1 MARRILIIL
10 CPASPTACPSLARC
24 SAGQGQA
31 LRATA
36 EEAVVLDSAL
46 RAVLAGTARP
56 GREKQSRPI
65 KKMGLRRT
73 RCTVPACPSRVE
85 LVERNQSRVYFTPYA
100 PSVRT
105 PVPGAMANAMS
116 WREKRAENGVNR
128 GVYEAA
134 TFNRNC

>member
-1 MARRILIIL
+1 MRRTLIIL
-10 CPASPTACPSLARC
+10 CPASPSACHSVARC

-36 EEAVVLDSAL
+36 EGAVVLDSSL

-73 RCTVPACPSRVE
+73 RCTVPACRLLWE
-85 LVERNQSRVYFTPYA
+85 FVERNQSKVYFTPYA
-100 PSVRT
+100 PAVRT

-116 WREKRAENGVNR
+116 
-128 GVYEAA
+128 
-134 TFNRNC
+134 